1 MTPNQQCQI
10 TEGLTV
16 HQALP
21 ADAGQTTAPRQLGEL
36 VANVAGVIDEL
47 TLLMLGT
54 HYTCSLA
61 VDTARKHGP

>member
-1 MTPNQQCQI
+1 MTPRPNQQSQI
-10 TEGLTV
+10 TKGLTV
-16 HQALP
+16 HENVWRLS
-21 ADAGQTTAPRQLGEL
+21 APRQLGEI

-47 TLLMLGT
+47 TLGT